1 MKNAFGWGV
10 VGLCLLTALLAC
22 NNPSSETANPN
33 EKATP
38 NVAATQN
45 IPSKKDLGLFG
56 LVSMEGA
63 SHTLILA
70 DFFPD
75 PNMVDSIT
83 GPPGLDIQISADGK
97 EAALKVVGD
106 VPPVFCLA
114 MYVDGEVL
122 SMPIR
127 TSNKKDVT
135 LRLRDK
141 GYQKVQVKGEMNSW
155 NAPAGGMTLRKGI
168 WEYTF
173 RVVPGDYQYL
183 FVIDEKEEIRD
194 PKNPNTAPNGFGGS
208 NSVLKLKRPTRNAL
222 PELHTKAYRG
232 QQITL
237 SAPKA
242 SKVIAFWE
250 NQELPVDLEQGEA
263 IFDIPDAAVDYD
275 RTHLRAFAYNEYG
288 LANDILIPL
297 QSGKVLTDA
306 ADLNRFDKEA
316 QVMYFTL
323 IDRFNNGNTNNDAP
337 LNDPKVEG
345 PADYYGG
352 DIKGI
357 TQKIQDGYFTN
368 LGINAIWLS
377 PITQNPEEAYQ
388 EYIEPQRWYSGYH
401 GYWPIYSNKV
411 DHRFGTDAEL
421 RELVNVAHEND
432 INILLDFV
440 CNHVHELHPIY
451 QKHPEYA
458 TQLDLG
464 EGRRNLR
471 LFDEERLTTWFDTFL
486 PSLDFSKQEVIELQA
501 DSAMYWIKEY
511 GMDGYRHDAAKHI
524 PIPFWRHVT
533 RKLKE
538 DVVWGEGRPLYQIG
552 ETYGSRELINTYI
565 GSGLMDSQFD
575 FEIFNAV
582 SATLINEELGFTDV
596 AESLEASFE
605 YFGHHNSMGYISGN
619 HDKPRFISLAGGDL
633 KTNEDGRAA
642 GWEREVGVGDPIG
655 YNRLQVLHAFN
666 ASIPGVPVIYYGDE
680 IGIPG
685 ANDPD
690 SRRMMRFENWSSPE
704 TETQAFVESVMQLRR
719 NQLSLTYG
727 DTEILSVDD
736 DHLIIL
742 RKYFGEVTIA
752 VLYEGA
758 EPQTL
763 SFQIPEELNKENW
776 ETHFPATLKV
786 EGTQITVEM
795 SPVSAN
801 FILNTAN

>member
-1 MKNAFGWGV
+1 MKDAFGWGV
-10 VGLCLLTALLAC
+10 VGLCLITTVLAC
-22 NNPSSETANPN
+22 NNSSTETVSTS
-33 EKATP
+33 EEATP
-38 NVAATQN
+38 NVAATQ
-45 IPSKKDLGLFG
+45 IPPVEKDLGLFG
-56 LVSMEGA
+56 VVSMEG
-63 SHTLILA
+63 STHTLLLH
-70 DFFPD
+70 DFLPD
-75 PNMVDSIT
+75 PSELDSIT
-83 GPPGLDIQISADGK
+83 GPQGLEIVPNVGK
-97 EAALKVVGD
+97 AEAELRIIGD
-106 VPPVFCLA
+106 VPPMFCVA
-114 MYVDGEVL
+114 MHLGGKVL

-127 TSNKKDVT
+127 TSNKKEVT

-173 RVVPGDYQYL
+173 RIVPGDYQYL
-183 FVIDEKEEIRD
+183 FVIDEKEEIQD
-194 PKNPNTAPNGFGGS
+194 PKNPNSVSNGFGGF
-208 NSVLKLKRPTRNAL
+208 NSLLKLKRPMRQAL

-250 NQELPVDLEQGEA
+250 NQEVPVVLDQGEA
-263 IFDIPDAAVDYD
+263 VFDIPDAAVDYE

-288 LANDILIPL
+288 LSNDILIPL
-297 QSGKVLTDA
+297 TAGKVLSEA

-316 QVMYFTL
+316 QIMYFAL
-323 IDRFNNGNTNNDAP
+323 VDRFNNGNTDNDAP
-337 LNDPKVEG
+337 LDDPRVEG
-345 PADYYGG
+345 PANYYGG
-352 DIKGI
+352 DLKGI
-357 TQKIQDGYFTN
+357 TQKIQDGYFAH

-411 DHRFGTDAEL
+411 DHRFGTEAEL
-421 RELVNVAHEND
+421 RELVDVAHENG

-440 CNHVHELHPIY
+440 CNHVHELHTIY
-451 QKHPEYA
+451 QEHPEYA

-538 DVVWGEGRPLYQIG
+538 DVVWNEGRSLYQIG

-575 FEIFNAV
+575 FEIFNAA
-582 SATLINEELGFTDV
+582 SATLINEEIGFKDL
-596 AESLEASFE
+596 AKSLEASFD
-605 YFGHHNSMGYISGN
+605 YFGYHNSMGYISGN

-633 KTNEDGRAA
+633 KTDEDGRAA

-655 YNRLQVLHAFN
+655 YNRLRVFHAFN

-690 SRRMMRFENWSSPE
+690 SRRMMRFDHWTSPE
-704 TETQAFVESVMQLRR
+704 AETQSFVQSVMSLRR
-719 NQLSLTYG
+719 NRLSLTYG

-736 DHLIIL
+736 DYLVIL
-742 RKYFGEVTIA
+742 RKYFDEVTLA
-752 VLYEGA
+752 VLYEGK
-758 EPQTL
+758 EQRTITIQL
-763 SFQIPEELNKENW
+763 PEELLKEQW
-776 ETHFPATLKV
+776 ETHFPTNLKV
-786 EGTQITVEM
+786 DGTQLTIEM
-795 SPVSAN
+795 DPVSAN